1 MDGLAACGDQAR
13 ADDLGRG
20 FAAMA
25 RAGGFAENYEATS
38 GRPLRDRGY
47 SWSAAVF
54 LCIASTIDDHRL

>member
-13 ADDLGRG
+13 AGAIGRG

-38 GRPLRDRGY
+38 GHPLRDRGY
-47 SWSAAVF
+47 SWAAAVF
-54 LCIASTIDDHRL
+54 LRIASTIGDQRP